1 MFSKRSPLNFPIVPY
16 DRYFQDFEELSLL
29 GEGGCGKVFKVRN
42 RVDNNIYCIKMVKLS
57 KKNKQ
62 ANKFIKREVD
72 IQSRLQNQHI
82 VRYYNAWVEFVSD
95 AEKIKEL
102 EFESSEE
109 EEEQEFSGL
118 APSSS
123 KKESKSRSRFYSAD
137 TNLKSSDLYLSSIGK
152 EELKSQS
159 KTKKKFSS

>member
-1 MFSKRSPLNFPIVPY
+1 LHRPKFKQEEEKENIKLYQEEDMFSKRSPLNFPIVPY

-72 IQSRLQNQHI
+72 I
-82 VRYYNAWVEFVSD
+82 
-95 AEKIKEL
+95 
-102 EFESSEE
+102 
-109 EEEQEFSGL
+109 
-118 APSSS
+118 
-123 KKESKSRSRFYSAD
+123 
-137 TNLKSSDLYLSSIGK
+137 
-152 EELKSQS
+152 
-159 KTKKKFSS
+159 